1 MSVLFAFLLAAS
13 PTATAPEAPAKK
25 EKMKCEWVH
34 EVGSAR
40 PRRFCEKRVK
50 PKADA
55 TAANPPAQQTVE
67 PAANATAPAPATN
80 Q

>member
-40 PRRFCEKRVK
+40 PRRYCVKRVSA
-50 PKADA
+50 KADA
-55 TAANPPAQQTVE
+55 TVATQPAQQGVE
-67 PAANATAPAPATN
+67 LEAAPAAPTPATD

>member
-25 EKMKCEWVH
+25 EKLKCEWVH

-40 PRRFCEKRVK
+40 PRRFCEKREK
-50 PKADA
+50 PKADEA
-55 TAANPPAQQTVE
+55 VANQPAQQPT
-67 PAANATAPAPATN
+67 ATAPAAPAPGN
-80 Q
+80 DR

>member
-1 MSVLFAFLLAAS
+1 MSVLFAFLVAAT
-13 PTATAPEAPAKK
+13 PAAAAPEAPAKK
-25 EKMKCEWVH
+25 EKLKCEWIH

-50 PKADA
+50 KAEEAATTQPSSQAAEPKEA
-55 TAANPPAQQTVE
+55 
-67 PAANATAPAPATN
+67 APAPRID